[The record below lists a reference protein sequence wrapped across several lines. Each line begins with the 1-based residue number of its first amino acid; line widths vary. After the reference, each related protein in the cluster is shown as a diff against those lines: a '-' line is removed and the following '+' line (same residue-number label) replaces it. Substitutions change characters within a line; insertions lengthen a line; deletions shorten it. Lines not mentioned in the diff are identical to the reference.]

1 MLIDTYVSTLRYIYT
16 TKLSVKNNNFNFKTK
31 LKIKLS
37 IEFIKDTWFKSKIK
51 SDGISDNNELIKDI
65 FLPLVKIIFE
75 NTINNKE
82 EICSFLFNQEQY
94 FKFKKINSLKRKKS
108 IPKNENDNNK
118 NQINEIQ
125 ENKNEI
131 INVEEY
137 IKKFSEYLNN
147 IDFETL
153 LIISI
158 CFFVLILF
166 LIFKYDIAIIII
178 ILFIGFSLLFY
189 KILEI
194 DNDIRA
200 LKRELS
206 IIKKNQSD
214 KGNRN
219 KKEE

>member
-1 MLIDTYVSTLRYIYT
+1 
-16 TKLSVKNNNFNFKTK
+16 
-31 LKIKLS
+31 
-37 IEFIKDTWFKSKIK
+37 
-51 SDGISDNNELIKDI
+51 
-65 FLPLVKIIFE
+65 
-75 NTINNKE
+75 
-82 EICSFLFNQEQY
+82 
-94 FKFKKINSLKRKKS
+94 
-108 IPKNENDNNK
+108 
-118 NQINEIQ
+118 
-125 ENKNEI
+125 
-131 INVEEY
+131 
-137 IKKFSEYLNN
+137 
-147 IDFETL
+147 
-153 LIISI
+153 
-158 CFFVLILF
+158 LILF